1 MNQFDA
7 ERHKL
12 FPSNQSA
19 YRRHHN
25 TETAVISVM
34 NDIICAIDR
43 GEVTGLVLLD
53 QSAAFDTVDHFNV
66 T

>member
-1 MNQFDA
+1 MRFTAHA
-7 ERHKL
+7 ERHNL

-34 NDIICAIDR
+34 NDIIRATDR
-43 GEVTGLVLLD
+43 RRVTALVLLD
-53 QSAAFDTVDHFNV
+53 LSAAFDTVDNS